1 MFMARTAS
9 LLPTSN
15 AGARLRS
22 LVSLVS
28 RITSI
33 FRSIAIVIAI
43 AVVFLFG
50 VATTVYLSLRSPEVK
65 VPDVVGKDR
74 FEAEKILADA
84 DLKYRIRATRPSKSN
99 PDIVMFQLPRAG
111 EVVKTG
117 QTVAMDISR
126 VTKEGETPE
135 NVTPDEPV
143 ENRNTNSAANSNENK
158 PKKPKPKNT
167 NENANGNTNKTA
179 NANRA
184 NVNASPANV
193 NATPRA
199 NMNAVPRANVNATP
213 RANVNRTVLPN
224 VNARPAAANENKR
237 PVAPRPTPKP

>member
-1 MFMARTAS
+1 MSA
-9 LLPTSN
+9 LLLN
-15 AGARLRS
+15 IAGARLRN
-22 LVSLVS
+22 LVSLVA
-28 RITSI
+28 RIVSI

-84 DLKYRIRATRPSKSN
+84 DLKFRVRATRPSNQAK
-99 PDIVMFQLPRAG
+99 PDTVLFQLPRPG

-126 VTKEGETPE
+126 AAKEGETPE
-135 NVTPDEPV
+135 NVTPDEPS

-158 PKKPKPKNT
+158 PKKPRPRNT
-167 NENANGNTNKTA
+167 NENANANGNTNRPV
-179 NANRA
+179 NVNRPTNVNRS
-184 NVNASPANV
+184 NVNAG
-193 NATPRA
+193 
-199 NMNAVPRANVNATP
+199 ANVNATP
-213 RANVNRTVLPN
+213 RANVNRPA
-224 VNARPAAANENKR
+224 NANTRPAAVNENRR
-237 PVAPRPTPKP
+237 PVVPRPTPNRE

>member
-1 MFMARTAS
+1 M
-9 LLPTSN
+9 LLRI
-15 AGARLRS
+15 AGARLRN

-84 DLKYRIRATRPSKSN
+84 DLKFRVRATRPSNQAKPN
-99 PDIVMFQLPRAG
+99 TVLFQLPRPG

-126 VTKEGETPE
+126 EAKEGESPE
-135 NVTPDEPV
+135 NVTPDEPS
-143 ENRNTNSAANSNENK
+143 ENRNTNTAANNNENK
-158 PKKPKPKNT
+158 PKKPRPRNT
-167 NENANGNTNKTA
+167 NENANGNTNA
-179 NANRA
+179 NGNKNGNTNRPANVNRA
-184 NVNASPANV
+184 NVNAG
-193 NATPRA
+193 
-199 NMNAVPRANVNATP
+199 ANVNATP
-213 RANVNRTVLPN
+213 RANVNRPVQPN
-224 VNARPAAANENKR
+224 ANTRPAAVNDNRR
-237 PVAPRPTPKP
+237 PVVPRPTPNH

>member
-1 MFMARTAS
+1 MEPTAS
-9 LLPTSN
+9 LLPSSN

-22 LVSLVS
+22 LVSLVT
-28 RITSI
+28 RIASI

-50 VATTVYLSLRSPEVK
+50 VATTVYLSLRSPEVT

-74 FEAEKILADA
+74 FEAEKILAAA

-135 NVTPDEPV
+135 NVTPDEPI
-143 ENRNTNSAANSNENK
+143 ENRNTNSAANGNENK

-167 NENANGNTNKTA
+167 NENANGNTNGNANKA
-179 NANRA
+179 VNANRA

-193 NATPRA
+193 
-199 NMNAVPRANVNATP
+199 NAVPRANVNATP
-213 RANVNRTVLPN
+213 RANVNRPALPN
-224 VNARPAAANENKR
+224 VNARPAAANDNKR
-237 PVAPRPTPKP
+237 PVTPRPTPKP

>member
-1 MFMARTAS
+1 
-9 LLPTSN
+9 
-15 AGARLRS
+15 
-22 LVSLVS
+22 VSLVT
-28 RITSI
+28 RIASI

-50 VATTVYLSLRSPEVK
+50 VATTVYLSLRSPEVT

-74 FEAEKILADA
+74 FEAEKILAAA

-135 NVTPDEPV
+135 NVTPDEPI
-143 ENRNTNSAANSNENK
+143 ENRNTNSAANGNENK

-167 NENANGNTNKTA
+167 NENVNGNTNGNSNKA
-179 NANRA
+179 VNANRA

-193 NATPRA
+193 
-199 NMNAVPRANVNATP
+199 NAVPRANVNATP
-213 RANVNRTVLPN
+213 RANVNRPALPN
-224 VNARPAAANENKR
+224 VNARPAAANDNKR
-237 PVAPRPTPKP
+237 PVTPRPTPKP